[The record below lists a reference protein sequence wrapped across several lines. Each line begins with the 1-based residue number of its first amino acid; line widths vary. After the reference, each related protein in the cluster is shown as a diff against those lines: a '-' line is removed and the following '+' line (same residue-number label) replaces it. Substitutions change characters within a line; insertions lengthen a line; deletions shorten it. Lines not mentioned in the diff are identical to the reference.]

1 LHSYPAWVGFSASN
15 GMSNDVQKPIR
26 NSLLAEAV
34 IFDAAA
40 TTLTDAVLTA
50 VPALGSATG
59 LDTAVLRRLLVD
71 AAMEADVAIG
81 AGVAAPHAPVPE
93 LPRPAGAF
101 IRLAEPIDIGALDGQ
116 AVDLVFAT
124 LFPKSDP
131 RGHLIF
137 LARLARLAQGRVFRD
152 GLRQAAIPRRWLRWS
167 RRPRERWLASPRSRM
182 PDARARTDTA
192 LAVMFVAGEKAV
204 DSALLELIGCS
215 LGDAAVLDAQSA
227 ESAVRGNVR
236 CSPALA
242 SQTASG

>member
-1 LHSYPAWVGFSASN
+1 VGFSASN

-152 GLRQAAIPRRWLRWS
+152 GLRQA
-167 RRPRERWLASPRSRM
+167 RSRGGGCAGRGGRGSAGWR
-182 PDARARTDTA
+182 ARAPACPMRVPEPTPRWP
-192 LAVMFVAGEKAV
+192 LC
-204 DSALLELIGCS
+204 LS
-215 LGDAAVLDAQSA
+215 LGKRRS
-227 ESAVRGNVR
+227 
-236 CSPALA
+236 
-242 SQTASG
+242 TARFSS